1 MSHSTAEYCPKCGT
15 RTREENRYGRL
26 RPTCPTCGN
35 VIFFDPKVAVVAFIA
50 SDKAVLLIQRA
61 GDPGKGL
68 WALAGGY
75 VEADEDPRD
84 AVMREL
90 LEETGLEIRVGQ
102 VLDVFYSGEG
112 GAITIAYAADVVR
125 GSLKPGDD
133 AAAVAW
139 FGKNELPE
147 LVFTSTIT
155 LIARW
160 QTH

>member
-1 MSHSTAEYCPKCGT
+1 
-15 RTREENRYGRL
+15 
-26 RPTCPTCGN
+26 
-35 VIFFDPKVAVVAFIA
+35 
-50 SDKAVLLIQRA
+50 
-61 GDPGKGL
+61 
-68 WALAGGY
+68 

-160 QTH
+160 QAH